1 MVDGQRTAVG
11 KLGFEVIP
19 DLFVGIEFG
28 RIGRETFDVKSRMTS
43 EKLGE
48 RWAAMNGPTVPQQH
62 DVAAELTQ
70 QQPQEGSDFEVAE
83 VVEME
88 VTVETEPLACGAH
101 RDCGDGR
108 DPVVA
113 VAVEEQ
119 RGLSAGRPGP
129 AHGRDEQEA
138 AFVQKSQICSQPTR
152 FFLIST
158 QR

>member
-1 MVDGQRTAVG
+1 
-11 KLGFEVIP
+11 
-19 DLFVGIEFG
+19 
-28 RIGRETFDVKSRMTS
+28 
-43 EKLGE
+43 
-48 RWAAMNGPTVPQQH
+48 
-62 DVAAELTQ
+62 
-70 QQPQEGSDFEVAE
+70 
-83 VVEME
+83 
-88 VTVETEPLACGAH
+88 
-101 RDCGDGR
+101 
-108 DPVVA
+108 VA